1 MKPFQTHTLMNT
13 TVLNLIFSSPKII
26 IENELDAYTTTS
38 FIADCG
44 GLLGLFIGFNFL
56 MIWDFAVFIFN
67 RMILWK
73 TK

>member
-1 MKPFQTHTLMNT
+1 M
-13 TVLNLIFSSPKII
+13 FSSPKII
-26 IENELDAYTTTS
+26 IENEQEAYPTTS

-56 MIWDFAVFIFN
+56 MIWDFVVYIFN

-73 TK
+73 N